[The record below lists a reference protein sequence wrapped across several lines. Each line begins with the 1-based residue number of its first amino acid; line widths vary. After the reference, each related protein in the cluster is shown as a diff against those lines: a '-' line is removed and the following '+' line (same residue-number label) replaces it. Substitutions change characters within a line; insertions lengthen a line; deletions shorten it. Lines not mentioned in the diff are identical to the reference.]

1 MVEEGINSA
10 FRTILRW
17 ADQYRKLRV
26 FADIASPEDS
36 YKNLDFGSDGVG
48 MLRVENLLMLGKKRE
63 AVLDYLIGTCE
74 FSFYTN
80 TPHATCLADVS

>member
-1 MVEEGINSA
+1 VVEEGTNNA

-17 ADQYRKLRV
+17 ADQYKKLRV
-26 FADIASPEDS
+26 CADISSPEDS

-63 AVLDYLIGTCE
+63 AVLDYLIGE
-74 FSFYTN
+74 
-80 TPHATCLADVS
+80 